1 MALTLMDL
9 GELGRKTL
17 RGLGAI
23 RAGTRGEIAEASG
36 LSKSQ
41 VSSALNRLYSLGLV
55 ADPPTTG
62 GAWSLTYA
70 GAELLLFPTR
80 ALPESPAPEPKPETE
95 PEPEPELKPELEPE
109 PETEPEPIPDADEAG
124 LPTQHV
130 IPDALIRAREIEDA
144 LALVRARLRCTLL
157 PASAVRIHREIM
169 NSLPAVL
176 REELMP
182 IELMILAASE

>member
-9 GELGRKTL
+9 GELTRKTL

-23 RAGTRGEIAEASG
+23 TAGTRSEIAEASG
-36 LSKSQ
+36 ISKQQ
-41 VSSALNRLYSLGLV
+41 VSSALNRLYNLGLV
-55 ADPPTTG
+55 TEPPTMG
-62 GAWSLTYA
+62 GAWSLTHA
-70 GAELLLFPTR
+70 GAELLLFPSR
-80 ALPESPAPEPKPETE
+80 ALPESPAPEPKPESE
-95 PEPEPELKPELEPE
+95 PEAEQELEPVE
-109 PETEPEPIPDADEAG
+109 EFVIPQEIIPDTSPM
-124 LPTQHV
+124 LRQ
-130 IPDALIRAREIEDA
+130 REIEDA

-157 PASAVRIHREIM
+157 PASAVRIHREIL